1 MAKKQVVDNYTI
13 VDDTDKVNVLNF
25 TKSEGWFVMNHY
37 EIPNSILEKYGRLVS
52 KTEPDIFAIFKE
64 HVINKIRDFYG
75 L

>member
-1 MAKKQVVDNYTI
+1 MRVRSSSK
-13 VDDTDKVNVLNF
+13 DDTDVSSETVKLLGF
-25 TKSEGWFVMNHY
+25 TKSEGWFVMNEY
-37 EIPNSILEKYGRLVS
+37 EIPKSILEKHGKLIH